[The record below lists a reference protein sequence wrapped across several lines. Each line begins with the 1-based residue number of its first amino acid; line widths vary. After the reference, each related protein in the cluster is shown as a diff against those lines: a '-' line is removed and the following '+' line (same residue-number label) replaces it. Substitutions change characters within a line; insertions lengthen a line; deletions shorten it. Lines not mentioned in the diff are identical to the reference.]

1 MHSST
6 AIMNNRDTSLHPYCP
21 NNTFNH
27 NQLMK
32 KNHSTLY
39 IDKDGIVNEED
50 IREAER
56 IENDPKKI
64 LALID
69 LIFMF
74 EEQKKVI
81 PS

>member
-1 MHSST
+1 MK
-6 AIMNNRDTSLHPYCP
+6 NNHLP
-21 NNTFNH
+21 
-27 NQLMK
+27 
-32 KNHSTLY
+32 
-39 IDKDGIVNEED
+39 IDIETDECVKETDED
-50 IREAER
+50 IRDAER